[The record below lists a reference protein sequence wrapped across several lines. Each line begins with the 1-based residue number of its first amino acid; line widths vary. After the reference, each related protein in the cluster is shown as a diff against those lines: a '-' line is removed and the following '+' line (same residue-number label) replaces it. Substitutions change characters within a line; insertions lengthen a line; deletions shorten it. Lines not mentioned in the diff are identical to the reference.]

1 MDTKRLNNGFR
12 YVKEILLQ
20 HLNLIMY
27 KEHQTLTHTN
37 NMNVYSGT
45 TDAFTLVANNLELAN
60 SLLKF
65 DNTMG
70 S

>member
-27 KEHQTLTHTN
+27 KEHQTLTHN
-37 NMNVYSGT
+37 HNMNVYAGT